1 MFDRKSDY
9 ALNKKDP
16 EAIVC
21 KSVSGVHIRLTRVDF
36 SSDEEFQRW
45 KNWSDEDYHTGEKI
59 GRSFYDHCVSLEIC
73 VPIGSPSIEEIYFG
87 PEEEAA
93 WAEWKE
99 RLVAEIQATL
109 TEKQY
114 RRLYLYYLA
123 GMTEAEIAR
132 VEGVGQQRISASITA
147 ARKNI
152 EKIFQKFLRGTR

>member
-36 SSDEEFQRW
+36 SSDAEFQRW
-45 KNWSDEDYHTGEKI
+45 KDWSDEDYHAGEKT

-73 VPIGSPSIEEIYFG
+73 MPMCSPSTEEIYLA

-93 WAEWKE
+93 RTVRKEQIIAEMQ
-99 RLVAEIQATL
+99 VSL

-123 GMTEAEIAR
+123 GMTEAEIAQ
-132 VEGVGQQRISASITA
+132 VEGIGQQRVSASITA

-152 EKIFQKFLRGTR
+152 EKIFRKFLRDRG

>member
-36 SSDEEFQRW
+36 SSEEEFQRW
-45 KNWSDEDYHTGEKI
+45 KDWSDEDYHAGEKS

-73 VPIGSPSIEEIYFG
+73 VPMGSPSAEEIYFD
-87 PEEEAA
+87 PEEETA
-93 WAEWKE
+93 WTVRKE
-99 RLVAEIQATL
+99 QMTAKIQVSL

-114 RRLYLYYLA
+114 QRLYLYYIA
-123 GMTEAEIAR
+123 GMTEAEIAQ

-152 EKIFQKFLRGTR
+152 EKIFRKFLRDMR